1 MRGRSKLLTIVAMWV
16 ALYWSLPVAAQD
28 SQKDVDQKTLSVAR
42 AEVAMP
48 RANAPAAPSAMA
60 SEEEVTEL
68 KTEMRQLR
76 TLVEEQQ
83 ALITKL
89 KGGSPSSS
97 EGSPV
102 SAASTP
108 APAPAPVP
116 QPIQE
121 ENPEQAIRPFKIGGF
136 GAWSFGKSNNVN
148 EYDLATYHGRYDN
161 IDAGLIVTLG
171 ITPTVNATAQIS
183 FQSADDHTET
193 DVDFAFID
201 WKLSD
206 RLTIKA
212 GQAKNPF
219 GLYSEYLG
227 IGTLYPFND
236 VPQGI
241 YGGTSIGNEFYRGF
255 GVSGRAFAKRK
266 WEMDYD
272 FFGGGSLNDELNP
285 AERIN
290 EAVQAGQSTASIESE
305 SEEIHQAFGGRL
317 TLARPDDGFRIGI
330 NGNTGISPD
339 KGRHTVLGAFAA
351 YDSARWL
358 LHSEFGH
365 SFEPGFIHFS
375 AAYLEAGYK
384 ITRHWQP
391 VFRYDWARQGL
402 VSPVAIP
409 DSYKS
414 HREVGGGL
422 NYWIT
427 PKAVIKGSYHHVNGN
442 LLAVP
447 RGDLD
452 LTTLNDVPKTTD
464 LGTIGVAFV
473 F

>member
-1 MRGRSKLLTIVAMWV
+1 MVA
-16 ALYWSLPVAAQD
+16 ALYWSFPVAAQD
-28 SQKDVDQKTLSVAR
+28 SQKDVGPKTATVAR
-42 AEVAMP
+42 AEIAAP
-48 RANAPAAPSAMA
+48 KASAPAAPSAMA

-68 KTEMRQLR
+68 KSEMRQLR

-83 ALITKL
+83 TLIAKL
-89 KGGSPSSS
+89 KGGSPSSTEAS
-97 EGSPV
+97 
-102 SAASTP
+102 SASAPSTP
-108 APAPAPVP
+108 APALPSAAP
-116 QPIQE
+116 QPVQE

-136 GAWSFGKSNNVN
+136 GTWSYGKSNNVN

-161 IDAGLIVTLG
+161 IDAGLILTLG

-183 FQSADDHTET
+183 FQSADDQTET

-201 WKLSD
+201 WKVND
-206 RLTIKA
+206 RLTVRA

-236 VPQGI
+236 VPQSI
-241 YGGTSIGNEFYRGF
+241 YGGTAIGNEFYRGF
-255 GVSGRAFAKRK
+255 GGAGRAFATRK

-272 FFGGGSLNDELNP
+272 FFGGGLLNDELNP
-285 AERIN
+285 AERIST
-290 EAVQAGQSTASIESE
+290 AFQAGQSTAAIENE

-339 KGRHTVLGAFAA
+339 KGRHTVVGAFVA

-365 SFEPGFIHFS
+365 SFEAGFIHFS
-375 AAYLEAGYK
+375 GAYLEAGYK
-384 ITRHWQP
+384 LNRHWQP
-391 VFRYDWARQGL
+391 VFRYDWAREGL
-402 VSPVAIP
+402 VSLVAIP

-427 PKAVIKGSYHHVNGN
+427 PKAVVKGSYHHVTGN